1 MKNPGVP
8 LQVTVEQRLVEQA
21 QLLDAIVS
29 TMAQGLL
36 VVGGDGRI
44 VTTNERVRAM
54 HNLPE
59 HLCVPGT
66 HFLELARYGAARGF
80 YGPGDPELLAQARWR
95 AASSGNDRY
104 RELSIAPS
112 GLTYEVTGR
121 AMPGG
126 GFVNTYTDV
135 TESLAREAALREAEA
150 RFRLLAENSSDV
162 VCQVD
167 AAGVNLYVSP
177 AIERLLGWRPEELIG
192 RNGLELVHPED
203 HGILYNAQLSLSNGA
218 EESTALCR
226 YRRPDNSWVWVEGR
240 ARKLVASENRA
251 TPCCVVVLRDAT
263 ERKQAEQSLRTALE
277 RLEQM
282 ANTDALTGLAN
293 RRHFDECMRGEWRR
307 CSRRQ
312 LPLSL
317 LIIDADNFKSYNDR
331 YGHLAGDECLKA
343 IASQLGVVAR
353 RPGDLPARY
362 GGEEFA
368 LLMPET
374 GQNGALHVANQLCTS
389 VQTLERI
396 HEGNPPTGK
405 VSVSIGL
412 ASCIPNAPGSPC
424 ASTDDLLLAADK
436 SLYKAKRDG
445 RNRVGAEAA

>member
-1 MKNPGVP
+1 MKNPSVP
-8 LQVTVEQRLVEQA
+8 LQVNVENRLVEQA

-36 VVGGDGRI
+36 VVDGEGRV
-44 VTTNERVRAM
+44 VTTNQRVRTM
-54 HNLPE
+54 HDLPDD
-59 HLCVPGT
+59 LCVPGT
-66 HFLELARYGAARGF
+66 HFLELARYAANRGY
-80 YGPGDPELLAQARWR
+80 YGPGEPELLAQARWR
-95 AASSGNDRY
+95 AASAGNDRY
-104 RELSIAPS
+104 RELSVGPNGS
-112 GLTYEVTGR
+112 TFEVTGR

-177 AIERLLGWRPEELIG
+177 AMERLLGWRPEEIIG

-203 HGILYNAQLSLSNGA
+203 HSILHEAQLRLAKGE

-240 ARKLVASENRA
+240 ARMLLASETRA
-251 TPCCVVVLRDAT
+251 TPCCIVVLRDAT
-263 ERKQAEQSLRTALE
+263 ERKQAEQSLRAALD

-317 LIIDADNFKSYNDR
+317 LIIDADNFKAYNDR

-343 IASQLGVVAR
+343 IASQLGAVAR
-353 RPGDLPARY
+353 RPGDLAARY

-374 GQNGALHVANQLCTS
+374 GQSGALHVANQLCTS
-389 VQTLERI
+389 VHTLDMV

-405 VSVSIGL
+405 LSVSIGL
-412 ASCIPNAPGSPC
+412 GSCIPNAPGSPC
-424 ASTDDLLLAADK
+424 VSTGDLWLAADK
-436 SLYKAKRDG
+436 SLYNAKRDG
-445 RNRVGAEAA
+445 RNRVGIVA

>member
-1 MKNPGVP
+1 MKNASVP
-8 LQVTVEQRLVEQA
+8 LQVNIEKRIVEQA

-36 VVGGDGRI
+36 VVDGHGLI
-44 VTTNERVRAM
+44 VTTNQRVRTM

-66 HFLELARYGAARGF
+66 HFLELARFGAAQGF

-104 RELSIAPS
+104 RELSVTPN
-112 GLTYEVTGR
+112 GLTFEVTGR

-135 TESLAREAALREAEA
+135 TESLAREAALRNAEA

-177 AIERLLGWRPEELIG
+177 AIKRLLGWRPEELIG
-192 RNGLELVHPED
+192 KNCLELVHPED
-203 HGILYNAQLSLSNGA
+203 LSILYNAQLRLAKGG

-226 YRRPDNSWVWVEGR
+226 YRRPDSSWVWVEGR
-240 ARKLVASENRA
+240 ARMLVASETRA

-263 ERKQAEQSLRTALE
+263 ERKQAEQSLRAALD

-307 CSRRQ
+307 CSRQQ

-317 LIIDADNFKSYNDR
+317 LIIDADNFKSYNDL
-331 YGHLAGDECLKA
+331 YGHLAGDHCLKA
-343 IASQLGVVAR
+343 IAAQVSAVAR
-353 RPGDLPARY
+353 RPGDLAARY

-368 LLMPET
+368 LLLPET
-374 GQNGALHVANQLCTS
+374 GQNGALHMAQQLCTS
-389 VQTLERI
+389 VQTLEKI
-396 HEGNPPTGK
+396 HDGNPPTGK
-405 VSVSIGL
+405 LSVSIGL
-412 ASCIPNAPGSPC
+412 ATCIPNAPASPC
-424 ASTDDLLLAADK
+424 VSADELLLAADK

-445 RNRVGAEAA
+445 RNRVAVAE